1 VKKNFRRKIPQLVD
15 GFLNH
20 LKGFV
25 LALIAVISV
34 LGVVVGYKYYRHT
47 QDDPEFC
54 MSCHMMKEAFQE
66 WQRGKHRDIVC
77 QKCHHLSLIEQNQL
91 LVTYVVKGKSEFSGT
106 HGRKRP
112 WTECKGCHLSD
123 ISQGSLTLRKSYG
136 HAKHV
141 FMNNLE
147 CKVCHGGSLHLF
159 RPDESACRN
168 CHRDKGVHGVG
179 MEAFSCL
186 KCHSFVER
194 SPAMVPN
201 EKCLGCHKIAMGS
214 PMANFKC
221 HQCHHPHGKI
231 KLKSVDCLG
240 ECHGNEARVGQHA
253 LHMKKGMECLDCH
266 KAHTW
271 VVGKQEARG
280 LCNRCHVLKDPKSFI
295 Y

>member
-1 VKKNFRRKIPQLVD
+1 MKKNFRRKIPQLVE
-15 GFLNH
+15 GLLNH

-34 LGVVVGYKYYRHT
+34 LGIIVGYKYYRHT

-54 MSCHMMKEAFQE
+54 MACHMMKEAYVE
-66 WQRGKHRDIVC
+66 WQRGKHRDVVC
-77 QKCHHLSLIEQNQL
+77 QKCHYLSLIEQNQL
-91 LVTYVVKGKSEFSGT
+91 LISYVVKGKSEFAGA
-106 HGRKRP
+106 HGRKTP
-112 WTECKGCHLSD
+112 WAECKTCHLNE

-141 FMNNLE
+141 FMQNIE
-147 CKVCHGGSLHLF
+147 CKVCHSGSRHRF
-159 RPDESACRN
+159 KPNENACQN

-186 KCHSFVER
+186 KCHSFIEK

-201 EKCLGCHKIAMGS
+201 DKCIGCHKIVMGS

-221 HQCHHPHGKI
+221 LQCHHPHGKI
-231 KLKSVDCLG
+231 KLKSADCLG
-240 ECHGNEARVGQHA
+240 ECHGNEAKVGQHDF
-253 LHMKKGMECLDCH
+253 HMKKGMECLDCH
-266 KAHTW
+266 KAHMW
-271 VVGKQEARG
+271 IVGKKEARG
-280 LCNRCHVLKDPKSFI
+280 LCNRCHALKDPKTFL

>member
-1 VKKNFRRKIPQLVD
+1 MKKNFRRKIPQLVD
-15 GFLNH
+15 GVLNH

-91 LVTYVVKGKSEFSGT
+91 LVTYVMKGKSEFSGT

-112 WTECKGCHLSD
+112 WSECKTCHLSE

-141 FMNNLE
+141 FMQNLE

-186 KCHSFVER
+186 KCHSFIEK

-201 EKCLGCHKIAMGS
+201 EKCLGCHKIVLGS
-214 PMANFKC
+214 PMASFKC

-231 KLKSVDCLG
+231 KLKSKDCLG
-240 ECHGNEARVGQHA
+240 ECHGNEAKVGQHE

-271 VVGKQEARG
+271 VVGKKEARG
-280 LCNRCHVLKDPKSFI
+280 LCTRCHALKDPKTFI